1 MNAPTDVVGRPHAR
15 LEGRD
20 KVTGAARYAVE
31 YPVEPVTY
39 AWPVQAT
46 VVRGRITRVDPDA
59 ALAVPGVL
67 RVLWYVNAP
76 RLHSETDQ
84 DLFLLQ
90 RPEVHFRGEVV
101 ALVVAE
107 SLEAAR
113 ESAGLVRID
122 YDTLP
127 HSTVLTERHPALY
140 KPTVVNAGYPTDT
153 AIGDF
158 DAGFEA
164 AEVRVD
170 HVYRTPAYHN
180 NPMEPHAATAQWLDG
195 RLLVHDSNQGASRV
209 AESLAQLFDLSP
221 GAVRVIAEHV
231 GGGFGSKGNPRAPVV
246 LAAMAAREVDR
257 PVRLAL
263 TRQHLFSL
271 VGYRT
276 PTIQRVRLGADAD
289 GRLAAFGHDAI
300 GQSSTLTEFAEQTA
314 TYGRGMY
321 AAPHRRTTHRL
332 ARLDVPTPFWMR
344 APGECPGS
352 FALESALDEL
362 AVACGVDPVELRIRN
377 DTRADPEDGR
387 PYSSRNLVACLR
399 EGAERFGWS
408 GRNPAIGARRRG
420 RWLYGTGVAGGSYPA
435 RAGAS
440 TATVQANPDG
450 TYDIGVNASDIGT
463 GARTALWQIAADV
476 LDAPPERVRIRIGDS
491 DLGSA
496 AVAGGSMGTA
506 SWGWAVWKACHGL
519 RDRLREQPDGRVP
532 DEGLRVRVDTSD
544 DLAAQRQQPQYARY
558 AFGAHF
564 AEVRVD
570 VDSGEIRV
578 GRMLGVFAAGRV
590 VNPTTTRS
598 QLIGGMTM
606 GVSMALHEEG
616 LLDSRFGDWVNHDLA
631 TYHIASN
638 ADIEEIDAHWIEEED
653 PHLNP
658 LGVKGVGEIGIV
670 GSAAAVANAVHH
682 ATGVRVRE
690 LPVRLDKLLP
700 ELAARRD

>member
-1 MNAPTDVVGRPHAR
+1 MTPAVGRPHPR
-15 LEGRD
+15 IEGRD
-20 KVTGAARYAVE
+20 KVTGTARYAVE
-31 YPVEPVTY
+31 YPVDGARY
-39 AWPVQAT
+39 AWPVQAD
-46 VVRGRITRVDPDA
+46 VVRATVDRVDADA
-59 ALAVPGVL
+59 ALAAPGVL
-67 RVLWYVNAP
+67 SVLWYANAP
-76 RLHSETDQ
+76 RLHSDADH

-90 RPEVHFRGEVV
+90 RPEVHFRGQVV

-107 SLEAAR
+107 TLEAAR
-113 ESAGLVRID
+113 EAAELVQVD
-122 YDTLP
+122 YDTLS
-127 HSTVLTERHPALY
+127 HSTVLTERHPGLY
-140 KPTVVNAGYPTDT
+140 KPEVANAGYPTDS
-153 AIGDF
+153 AVGDF
-158 DAGFEA
+158 DAGFGA
-164 AEVRVD
+164 SEVRVD

-180 NPMEPHAATAQWLDG
+180 NPMEPHATTAHWLDG
-195 RLLVHDSNQGASRV
+195 RLLVHDSTQGSSRV
-209 AESLAQLFDLSP
+209 AQTLAQLFDLSP

-231 GGGFGSKGNPRAPVV
+231 GGGFGSKGWPRASVV
-246 LAAMAAREVDR
+246 LAAMAAREVGR

-263 TRQHLFSL
+263 TRQQLFSL

-300 GQSSTLTEFAEQTA
+300 SQTSTQTEFAEQTA

-321 AAPHRRTTHRL
+321 AAPHRLTTHRL

-377 DTRADPEDGR
+377 DVGADPEDGR

-399 EGAERFGWS
+399 DGARRFGWA
-408 GRNPAIGARRRG
+408 GRDPAVGTRRQG
-420 RWLYGTGVAGGSYPA
+420 RWLVGTGVAGAAYPA
-435 RAGAS
+435 RAGAT

-450 TYDIGVNASDIGT
+450 SYDVGVNATDIGT
-463 GARTALWQIAADV
+463 GARTALWQIAADA
-476 LDAPPERVRIRIGDS
+476 LDTPPERVRIRIGDS
-491 DLGSA
+491 DLGMA
-496 AVAGGSMGTA
+496 YVAGGSMGTS
-506 SWGWAVWKACHGL
+506 SWGWAVVKAAESL
-519 RDRLREQPDGRVP
+519 RDRLRDQPDGRVP
-532 DEGLRVRVDTSD
+532 DGGLRVRVDTTE
-544 DLAAQRQQPQYARY
+544 DLAAQAERESYARY

-570 VDSGEIRV
+570 MDTGEIRV

-606 GVSMALHEEG
+606 GISMALHEEG
-616 LLDSRFGDWVNHDLA
+616 LLDPRFGDWVNHDLA
-631 TYHIASN
+631 TYHITSN
-638 ADIEEIDAHWIEEED
+638 ADVESIDAHWIDEDD

-682 ATGVRVRE
+682 ATGVRIRE
-690 LPVRLDKLLP
+690 LPVRLDKLLTGLP
-700 ELAARRD
+700 ARQA